1 MPLFLIFILVPI
13 FEIYLLI
20 KVGGMIGAFPTILL
34 IFVTAVVGT
43 WLLRQQG
50 LSMIGRYQQSVMQGK
65 LPAQELIEGLALV
78 FGGALLLTPGF
89 FTDLIGFL
97 CLIPV
102 TRRGVIRWL
111 MKRLSFA
118 AFPAGGA
125 AVSGDRESIGQN
137 QDGRTIEG
145 EFSVKKDDQ
154 QW

>member
-118 AFPAGGA
+118 AFPARRA
-125 AVSGDRESIGQN
+125 AVSGDRGSIDQN